1 MNEERK
7 RILDMLEAGKIDAQE
22 AEKLLSAL
30 DSDEEE
36 DNQELTKDTTEK
48 SSALRIKVTEGG
60 KEKVNMNIPLSIAK
74 AVMGFIPG
82 GAKQKIREKGID
94 IDEIIEEVK
103 NGTSKGKIIDI
114 DDEENGDKVEIFVE

>member
-7 RILDMLEAGKIDAQE
+7 RILDMLEAGKIDVQE

-30 DSDEEE
+30 DSKEE
-36 DNQELTKDTTEK
+36 DNQELTTDTTET

-82 GAKQKIREKGID
+82 GAKKKIREKGID
-94 IDEIIEEVK
+94 IDEIIQEVK
-103 NGTSKGKIIDI
+103 NGNSKGKIIDI